1 MQIASKP
8 LFKEYTITN
17 SQTAKDIASA
27 IVKSIKDSESTANL
41 IAPYLKSTN
50 KLQTLKNIF
59 IFCKNNVEYVKE
71 GKELQTAKTLAR
83 ILSDKKGDCKHYST
97 LCYSLCKAL
106 GIDCKL
112 RLISQNFYN
121 TDPTHIYVIA
131 KVNGQTIVIDPV
143 LRSFNNEARYY
154 YKYDIKA

>member
-8 LFKEYTITN
+8 LFKEYVITN

-27 IVKSIKDSESTANL
+27 IIKSIKDSQTTANL
-41 IAPYLKSTN
+41 LAPYLRSN
-50 KLQTLKNIF
+50 SKLQTLKNIF
-59 IFCKNNVEYVKE
+59 IFCKNNVTYKKE

-83 ILSDKKGDCKHYST
+83 VLAEKHGDCKHYST

-131 KVNGQTIVIDPV
+131 KINGQTIVIDPV
-143 LRSFNNEARYY
+143 LKSFNDEARYY